1 MDTTKIKKKIAGAA
15 VIQKSGDYYKQHKR
29 WLPLVSFIAGF
40 SWDNL
45 TLNRID
51 RFSDNMIMLLY
62 ILLLGSLI
70 VLNHLVD
77 SGRINYEQISK
88 RRDLF
93 PAGIQFFFGSLFS
106 SYVVFYF
113 QSASFSE
120 NWLFLVFLVILLVIN
135 EFIKDRY
142 DNLRLNMSL
151 YFMAAFSFSIFFVP
165 VVLKIM
171 NTLVF
176 LVSGFTALIF
186 IITILY
192 FLCKEDS
199 VLDAALFKKTGML
212 IGGLFV
218 FLNLL
223 YFFNWIPPVPLS
235 LKEGGIYHHVK
246 KQGDLYKMKFEK
258 GSWYEFS
265 KDSDDDFHFS
275 SGDTVFCFA
284 SVFAPTK
291 LEKDIFHH
299 WQHYNEKTGE
309 WQTTDRRSYLIKGG
323 RDGGYR
329 GYTYK
334 RNLQPGEWRVNVET
348 KEKLVLGRIY
358 FELINRTKTDKASLF
373 VTIFK

>member
-1 MDTTKIKKKIAGAA
+1 MDTTKIKKKLTETT
-15 VIQKSGDYYKQHKR
+15 VIKKSGDYYKQHKR
-29 WLPLVSFIAGF
+29 WLPLISFIAGF
-40 SWDNL
+40 SWDNA

-70 VLNHLVD
+70 ALNHLVD

-93 PAGIQFFFGSLFS
+93 PVGIQFFFGSLFS

-113 QSASFSE
+113 QSASLSE

-142 DNLRLNMSL
+142 DSLRLNMSL

-165 VVLKIM
+165 VVIKMM
-171 NTLVF
+171 NTLIF
-176 LVSGFTALIF
+176 LVSGFLALIF
-186 IITILY
+186 IFTILY
-192 FLCKEDS
+192 FLCKEDGG
-199 VLDAALFKKTGML
+199 LDIFLFKKTGL
-212 IGGLFV
+212 LVGGLFL
-218 FLNLL
+218 FLNVL

-235 LKEGGIYHHVK
+235 QKEGGIYHHIK
-246 KQGDLYKMKFEK
+246 KQEDLYKLKFEE

-284 SVFAPTK
+284 SIFAPTK

-299 WQHYNEKTGE
+299 WQHYSEKAGE

-334 RNLQPGEWRVNVET
+334 RNLQSGEWRVNVET

-358 FELINRTKTDKASLF
+358 FDLFNESDTDKPAQI